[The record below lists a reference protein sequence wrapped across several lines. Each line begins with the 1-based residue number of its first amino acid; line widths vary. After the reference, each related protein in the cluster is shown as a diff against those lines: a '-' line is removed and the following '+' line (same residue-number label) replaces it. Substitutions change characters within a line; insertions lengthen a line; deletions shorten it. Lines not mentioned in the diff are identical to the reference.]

1 MKAIF
6 QYIIAACLL
15 ILSAFVAFYLFLA
28 MLVVGVCVFAYIW
41 VRRFFGTRQTPH
53 SDAAPMQAD
62 ITIIEGQFETVEVKP
77 EPLAHQQQESQ
88 ER

>member
-28 MLVVGVCVFAYIW
+28 MLVVGVCVFAYVSI
-41 VRRFFGTRQTPH
+41 RRFLGKRQPLD
-53 SDAAPMQAD
+53 DAAPMQAD

-77 EPLAHQQQESQ
+77 EPIAHQQDPQ
-88 ER
+88 R